1 MSTGKAGCGDRPH
14 WLFRPLFRFQG
25 ARPEGAQS
33 QLTGQNSV
41 HPEVR
46 QPANNFAGN
55 NFGYRSNFRM
65 WKPPQ
70 ERRAT
75 LASGSDQRNS
85 AAQEAH
91 TCRNQGG
98 RPPQCGTAAP
108 RWSEQ
113 HSRPVHPMH
122 IENSWRLTRPA
133 SRPRMKRAVR
143 TENAEQN
150 GVFCPYAPLRNHRR

>member
-33 QLTGQNSV
+33 LWTGQNSV

-46 QPANNFAGN
+46 QPANNFAGD
-55 NFGYRSNFRM
+55 NFDYRSSFRM

-75 LASGSDQRNS
+75 LTSGPDQRNS

-91 TCRNQGG
+91 TYRNQGG

-113 HSRPVHPMH
+113 DSRTRQPMH
-122 IENSWRLTRPA
+122 IDTWGRTQRQHHLGQMVMADRERLGQKT
-133 SRPRMKRAVR
+133 
-143 TENAEQN
+143 
-150 GVFCPYAPLRNHRR
+150 

>member
-33 QLTGQNSV
+33 LWTGQNSV

-46 QPANNFAGN
+46 QPANNFAGD
-55 NFGYRSNFRM
+55 NFDYRSSFRM

-75 LASGSDQRNS
+75 LTSGPDQRNS

-91 TCRNQGG
+91 TYRNQGVDLPSAAQ
-98 RPPQCGTAAP
+98 PPRGGPSKIAALGIQCTSTPGDERSVSTTSV
-108 RWSEQ
+108 RWLWS
-113 HSRPVHPMH
+113 
-122 IENSWRLTRPA
+122 
-133 SRPRMKRAVR
+133 
-143 TENAEQN
+143 N
-150 GVFCPYAPLRNHRR
+150 GSD

>member
-46 QPANNFAGN
+46 QPANDFAGN

-75 LASGSDQRNS
+75 LASGPDQRNS

-91 TCRNQGG
+91 TCRNQGVDLPSAAMPPRGGPSKIAALCNQCTSTGHDARHNVKIGESRARRVRSNYG
-98 RPPQCGTAAP
+98 R
-108 RWSEQ
+108 
-113 HSRPVHPMH
+113 
-122 IENSWRLTRPA
+122 
-133 SRPRMKRAVR
+133 KRR
-143 TENAEQN
+143 TKRC
-150 GVFCPYAPLRNHRR
+150 FLPLRAIA